1 MKKQNIEVR
10 DSGLVIEAKDIVKT
24 FYIGEPNE
32 LEILH
37 GMSFNV
43 PRGQFVSIVG
53 QSGSGKSTLMNII
66 GALDRPTSGEYYL
79 DGIDISQTKD
89 KQLSEI
95 RNNKIGFV
103 FQTFNLVARTSAL
116 KNVELPLLYAGYS
129 SSERRRRAKELLETV
144 DMAERAGHMPNELS
158 GGQKQRVA
166 IARAMANDPSLI
178 LADEPTGALDSRTGR
193 MVMDLFHKL
202 HEEQGKTIVLITHNN
217 ELAAETDRI
226 ITISDGNIISDS
238 DISSRDAAPPELFRP
253 APVPV
258 NTEGIIDTSAKAPA
272 DGGTAQTQTAAQAA
286 QAPQTPAEDAAPK
299 APVNEKG
306 DE

>member
-89 KQLSEI
+89 KQLS
-95 RNNKIGFV
+95 
-103 FQTFNLVARTSAL
+103 
-116 KNVELPLLYAGYS
+116 
-129 SSERRRRAKELLETV
+129 
-144 DMAERAGHMPNELS
+144 
-158 GGQKQRVA
+158 
-166 IARAMANDPSLI
+166 
-178 LADEPTGALDSRTGR
+178 
-193 MVMDLFHKL
+193 
-202 HEEQGKTIVLITHNN
+202 
-217 ELAAETDRI
+217 
-226 ITISDGNIISDS
+226 
-238 DISSRDAAPPELFRP
+238 
-253 APVPV
+253 
-258 NTEGIIDTSAKAPA
+258 
-272 DGGTAQTQTAAQAA
+272 
-286 QAPQTPAEDAAPK
+286 
-299 APVNEKG
+299 
-306 DE
+306 